1 MKETSS
7 IGRLFFIHYGSRK
20 FSGSSRAAVRLRQ
33 SDRRSCTGI
42 GEKKM
47 YPLMEHDACG
57 IGTIVNIDGRQDRRV
72 VDDALHIVEKLEHRA
87 GKDATGEVGDGVGI
101 LTQIPH
107 GFFSKAAK
115 AAGIELQVSGEA
127 GRYSQENMAR
137 GCAGCQAGDYGIGM
151 FFLPQD
157 NLKRTFAIRMF
168 EVIAQKEGLAILG
181 WRDVP
186 VREQVLGKAAVDC
199 MPCIRQCFLARP
211 ADVERGIAFDRKLYV
226 IRREFEQSS
235 EDTYICSLSSRTI
248 VYKGMFLVGQLR
260 RFYDDLQ
267 SPDYVS
273 AIAIVHS
280 RFSTNTTPSWHRA
293 HPYRM
298 IAHNGEINT
307 IRGNIDRMLA
317 REETMTSPVMQEDID
332 KIFPVVDRSGSDSAM
347 LDNTLEFLYMNGVP
361 LALAMMVIIPEPWK
375 HNTFMS
381 EDKRDFYHYY
391 ATMME
396 PWDGP
401 AAILFT
407 DGEVLGAT
415 LDRNGLRPSRYYITD
430 DNRLILASEVGVLD
444 IPASHI
450 VKKARLEPGRILLV
464 DTKQQRIISD
474 EECKSHYALRK
485 PYGEWL
491 DRNLLHLDQLPIPN
505 HKIPVHTQ
513 EIRDRL
519 YKVFGYTYEDVK
531 DQILPMAEN
540 AVEPTLSM
548 GHDAPLAVL
557 SEAHQLLFN
566 YFKQLFAQVTNPPID
581 SLREKI
587 VTDTTV
593 YIGSDGDLLQE
604 KSGNCTV
611 LEVNHP
617 ILTGVDLL
625 KIRHLDQ
632 PGFKAREISLLYYKN
647 TSLAKALDQLN
658 ITVDRAAGEGCNI
671 IILTDRGVDE
681 NHMPIP
687 SLLAVS
693 SVEQH
698 LVQTKR
704 RTAVSLI
711 LESGE
716 PRDVHQMATLLG
728 FGARAICPY
737 LAHECIG
744 ELIDLGILDKDYY
757 TAVED
762 YNAALLGG
770 VVKIAA
776 KMGISTIQSY
786 QSARIFEAI
795 GLGEDVISK
804 YFTGTV
810 SRVGGIGIAEIEE
823 GVTFRHDH
831 AFDPLG
837 LGVDTTLDSVGL
849 HSLRRGEGSEDHLY
863 SPETII
869 ALQQAVR
876 TGSYERFEEYTQLVD
891 DSRHPH
897 TLRGLLEFVPAG
909 PPVPLE
915 EVESVESIVR
925 RFKTG
930 AMSFGSL
937 SREAHETLARAMNSI
952 GAKSNTGEG
961 GEAPERFGTDAN
973 SRIKQVASGRFGVTS
988 AYLCSADE
996 IQIKMAQG
1004 AKPGEGGHLP
1014 GKKVYPWV
1022 AKTRF
1027 STPGVSLISP
1037 PPHHDIYSIEDLA
1050 QLIYDL
1056 KNANRDA
1063 RINVKLVSEAGVGTI
1078 ASGVAKAG
1086 AQVILISGYDGGT
1099 GAAPGSSIHN
1109 AGLPWELGLSE
1120 AHRCLVENGLR
1131 SRVVLETDGKLMSG
1145 RDVAIAAL
1153 LGAEEYGFA
1162 TAPLVTMGCMMM
1174 RVCSKDTCPV
1184 GIATQNEK
1192 LRCRFKGKPEHV
1204 VCFMTFIARQL
1215 RQIMADLGFTRLAD
1229 MIGRTDCLR
1238 VRENLIT
1245 DRAFKVDLKQILGD
1259 TPFPVS
1265 PDKDLYDFRLE
1276 TTPDLSVLIP
1286 AFAEGLAKGAMSGR
1300 LPEAILEKR
1309 DKSGAEKNSGRDA
1322 FASYLKEKRTALG
1335 RLACEK
1341 EGTRVIGRCE
1351 TSLQVSS
1358 TDRAFGAILGSEV
1371 TKNFGN
1377 TLADDTFVVNAFGGG
1392 GQSFGA
1398 FLPKGVTIRLTGDAN
1413 DGFGKGLSG
1422 GKLVVVPDKDSP
1434 FEADKNIIVGNV
1446 ALFGATS
1453 GKAYFNGIA
1462 GERFGVRN
1470 SGATLVAEGCGD
1482 HGLEYMTGGRAV
1494 ILGGTG
1500 KNFAAGMSG
1509 GIAYVLDTD
1518 HSLYRRM
1525 NKDMTMLQELTE
1537 DYDIAELRGILEDYV
1552 HETSSSL
1559 GQKILSEYTAYLPYF
1574 KKIVPRDYQR
1584 MLTAI
1589 SRHEEQGMPHDKA
1602 VLEAFREISAG

>member
-1 MKETSS
+1 
-7 IGRLFFIHYGSRK
+7 
-20 FSGSSRAAVRLRQ
+20 
-33 SDRRSCTGI
+33 
-42 GEKKM
+42 M
-47 YPLMEHDACG
+47 YTPFEHDACG
-57 IGTIVNIDGRQDRRV
+57 IGSIVNIDGRQDHKV
-72 VDDALHIVEKLEHRA
+72 IDDALHIVEKLEHRA

-107 GFFSKAAK
+107 RFFKKAAQE
-115 AAGIELQVSGEA
+115 AGIEIGE
-127 GRYSQENMAR
+127 E
-137 GCAGCQAGDYGIGM
+137 GDYGVGM
-151 FFLPQD
+151 FFLPQET
-157 NLKRTFAIRMF
+157 LRRTFAVRMF
-168 EVIAQKEGLAILG
+168 EVIARKEGLEIAG
-181 WRDVP
+181 WRQVP
-186 VREQVLGKAAVDC
+186 VREKILGRAALDC
-199 MPCIRQCFLARP
+199 MPYISQCFITRP
-211 ADVERGIAFDRKLYV
+211 AAVKKGIDFDRRLYV
-226 IRREFEQSS
+226 VRREFEQSS

-267 SPDYVS
+267 SADYEA

-317 REETMTSPVMQEDID
+317 REETMTSPVMEEEID

-430 DNRLILASEVGVLD
+430 DNRLILSSEVGVLD
-444 IPASHI
+444 IPPEHI
-450 VKKARLEPGRILLV
+450 IKKSRLEPGRILLV
-464 DTKQQRIISD
+464 DTKQKRIISD
-474 EECKSHYALRK
+474 EECKTFFARRR

-491 DRNLLHLDQLPIPN
+491 DRNLLHLKELPIPN
-505 HKIPVHTQ
+505 HKIPVHSQ
-513 EIRDRL
+513 KMRDRL
-519 YKVFGYTYEDVK
+519 YKVFGYTYEDVR

-540 AVEPTLSM
+540 GVEPTMSM

-604 KSGNCTV
+604 KSSNCTV

-625 KIRHLDQ
+625 KISCLDR
-632 PGFKAREISLLYYKN
+632 PGFRARKVSLLYYKN
-647 TSLAKALDQLN
+647 TSLARALDQLN
-658 ITVDRAAGEGCNI
+658 ITVDRAAADGCNI

-693 SVEQH
+693 SVEEH
-698 LVQTKR
+698 LVRTKK

-716 PRDVHQMATLLG
+716 PRDVHQIATLLG
-728 FGARAICPY
+728 FGARAVCPY

-744 ELIDLGILDKDYY
+744 ELIDLGVLDKDFY

-762 YNAALLGG
+762 YNSALLGG

-776 KMGISTIQSY
+776 KMGISTVQSY

-795 GLGEDVISK
+795 GLGKEVMDK

-810 SRVGGIGIAEIEE
+810 SRVGGIGIKEIEE

-837 LGVDTTLDSVGL
+837 LETDTTLDSVGL
-849 HSLRRGEGSEDHLY
+849 HSLRRGKDSEDHLY

-876 TGSYERFEEYTQLVD
+876 MDFWERFEEYTELVD
-891 DSRHPH
+891 DAKHPH

-909 PPVPLE
+909 PPVPIE
-915 EVESVESIVR
+915 EVEPVEEIVR
-925 RFKTG
+925 HFKTG

-952 GAKSNTGEG
+952 GARSNTGEG
-961 GEAPERFGTDAN
+961 GEDPARFRTDAN
-973 SRIKQVASGRFGVTS
+973 SKIKQVASGRFGVTS
-988 AYLCSADE
+988 AYLCSAEE

-1022 AKTRF
+1022 AGTRF
-1027 STPGVSLISP
+1027 STPGVALISP

-1153 LGAEEYGFA
+1153 LGAEEFGFA
-1162 TAPLVTMGCMMM
+1162 TAPLVCMGCMMM

-1192 LRCRFKGKPEHV
+1192 LRGRFKGKPEHV
-1204 VCFMTFIARQL
+1204 ARFMLFIARQV
-1215 RQIMADLGFTRLAD
+1215 RQIMAEMGFTSLSQ
-1229 MIGRTDCLR
+1229 MTGRTDCLR

-1245 DRAFKVDLKQILGD
+1245 DRALSVDMSTILGKNPLPIRPE
-1259 TPFPVS
+1259 TGKGHVVS
-1265 PDKDLYDFRLE
+1265 IYGSEKNLYDFQLE
-1276 TTPDLSVLIP
+1276 TTPDVSCLIP
-1286 AFAEGLAKGAMSGR
+1286 AFTEGLAKGNPGHRVDGEKTGS
-1300 LPEAILEKR
+1300 LE
-1309 DKSGAEKNSGRDA
+1309 
-1322 FASYLKEKRTALG
+1322 
-1335 RLACEK
+1335 
-1341 EGTRVIGRCE
+1341 IGRYE
-1351 TSLQVSS
+1351 TSLKVSS
-1358 TDRAFGAILGSEV
+1358 TDRTFGTILGSEI
-1371 TKNFGN
+1371 TRKFGN
-1377 TLADDTFVVNAFGGG
+1377 TLVDDTFVVHAQGGG

-1398 FLPKGVTIRLTGDAN
+1398 FLPKGLTIRLTGDAN
-1413 DGFGKGLSG
+1413 DGIGKGLSG
-1422 GKLVVVPDKDSP
+1422 GKIIVVPDKKSA
-1434 FEADKNIIVGNV
+1434 FKADENIIVGNV
-1446 ALFGATS
+1446 ALYGATG

-1462 GERFGVRN
+1462 GERFCVRN
-1470 SGATLVAEGCGD
+1470 SGAVAVAEGCGD

-1509 GIAYVLDTD
+1509 GIAYVLDMD

-1525 NKDMTMLQELTE
+1525 NKEMVSLEELTE
-1537 DYDIAELRGILEDYV
+1537 KYDISELKEILEDYF
-1552 HETSSSL
+1552 HETGSPL
-1559 GQKILSEYTAYLPYF
+1559 AGTILEKYDEYIPYF
-1574 KKIVPRDYQR
+1574 KKIVPKDYQR

-1589 SRHEEQGMPHDKA
+1589 SRFEEQGVPYEKA
-1602 VLEAFREISAG
+1602 VLEAFREVSAGG